1 MKAAAAPLS
10 EAGECWTQSS
20 RDFGVTSL
28 CSLFLSLW
36 TWLGAA
42 GHEAEEGREKLPG
55 NVFNYAQQRLLFFLH
70 TKNKEAFFTTERVV
84 DGSIPTA
91 G

>member
-1 MKAAAAPLS
+1 MKAAALLS
-10 EAGECWTQSS
+10 KAGECWTQS

-28 CSLFLSLW
+28 CSLFLSLR

-55 NVFNYAQQRLLFFLH
+55 NVFNYAQHRLLFLLH
-70 TKNKEAFFTTERVV
+70 ITKNKEAFFTTERVV
-84 DGSIPTA
+84 VGIIPSA